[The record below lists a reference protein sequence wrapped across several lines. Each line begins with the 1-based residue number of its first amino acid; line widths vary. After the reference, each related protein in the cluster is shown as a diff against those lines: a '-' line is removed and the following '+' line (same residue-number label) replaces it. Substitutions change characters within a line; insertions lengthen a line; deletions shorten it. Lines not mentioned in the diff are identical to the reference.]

1 MFEVNNLVLIA
12 EEVLDGT
19 RVYHLIGEVLPGAF
33 GGLEGEL
40 QADYWIG
47 VEDSLLRQIIVEG
60 EDVRG
65 TVAVDIHFSDFGTPV
80 AIEAPELGP
89 AVGTTTPTSTPVP
102 PTRTT
107 PASSS
112 PGQEILE
119 ATAAAMEEMGSF
131 HFETDM
137 RLGFGLAGFSGVVRF
152 TTAGDFQAPD
162 RVQAIGSVSV
172 FGGLPIESEFIAIG
186 DTEYQRIA
194 GTGRWEISVYPSF
207 SVASP
212 VEFIGVEFSQ
222 ISDVVLLEQE
232 VLDGTPVIQLM
243 GRALPGFFG
252 DLEGDL
258 QAYLRIGI
266 EDSLLRQ
273 IIVEG
278 EDGRGTVAVDIHF
291 SDFGKTVA
299 IEAPAGVAA
308 EPPGPEDF
316 DLAAMLPTLADL
328 SENAFI
334 KDEDLSCV
342 VSCEREFGA
351 TGLVMTLGS
360 SNVANINA
368 EVELEDSSIDARIN
382 VEFVKGS
389 DPELF
394 SEPASQAFAAGAGFT
409 PDNVVLEALGPI
421 VIGDAAAGFFM
432 RIETAIAD
440 FDGYLLFFA
449 QGRVSAQLLVT
460 GPADQIALADIIP
473 LAQLMADRIQENSP

>member
-1 MFEVNNLVLIA
+1 MGNT
-12 EEVLDGT
+12 G
-19 RVYHLIGEVLPGAF
+19 
-33 GGLEGEL
+33 
-40 QADYWIG
+40 
-47 VEDSLLRQIIVEG
+47 
-60 EDVRG
+60 
-65 TVAVDIHFSDFGTPV
+65 IHFSDF
-80 AIEAPELGP
+80 
-89 AVGTTTPTSTPVP
+89 
-102 PTRTT
+102 
-107 PASSS
+107 
-112 PGQEILE
+112 
-119 ATAAAMEEMGSF
+119 
-131 HFETDM
+131 D
-137 RLGFGLAGFSGVVRF
+137 
-152 TTAGDFQAPD
+152 
-162 RVQAIGSVSV
+162 
-172 FGGLPIESEFIAIG
+172 
-186 DTEYQRIA
+186 
-194 GTGRWEISVYPSF
+194 
-207 SVASP
+207 
-212 VEFIGVEFSQ
+212 
-222 ISDVVLLEQE
+222 
-232 VLDGTPVIQLM
+232 
-243 GRALPGFFG
+243 
-252 DLEGDL
+252 
-258 QAYLRIGI
+258 
-266 EDSLLRQ
+266 
-273 IIVEG
+273 
-278 EDGRGTVAVDIHF
+278 
-291 SDFGKTVA
+291 KTVA
-299 IEAPAGVAA
+299 IEAPGGVAA

-328 SENAFI
+328 PENAFI

-409 PDNVVLEALGPI
+409 PDSVVLEALGPI